1 MPEENHVPTSEEV
14 MEKTLGRL
22 RSLGNQTFAFSPFSE
37 YFDDWLVNLKD
48 VLIDFESSHSISVD
62 EQFVKEHSQILANVE
77 KKQ

>member
-1 MPEENHVPTSEEV
+1 V
-14 MEKTLGRL
+14 EKTLGRL
-22 RSLGNQTFAFSPFSE
+22 RSLGNQTLAFSPFSE

-62 EQFVKEHSQILANVE
+62 EQFVKERSQILANVE